1 MGRDRF
7 ILERQRLNRGRIIHT
22 HMRREAFYRSQTEA
36 CATAAVASA
45 AHGGVEGPNAYGCA
59 AARLRCAL
67 SLSAYR
73 SIAYECFFAVRA
85 STLGRSV
92 QSLLRHYQGSTFIWT
107 LQH

>member
-36 CATAAVASA
+36 CATAAVAAAA

-59 AARLRCAL
+59 AARLL